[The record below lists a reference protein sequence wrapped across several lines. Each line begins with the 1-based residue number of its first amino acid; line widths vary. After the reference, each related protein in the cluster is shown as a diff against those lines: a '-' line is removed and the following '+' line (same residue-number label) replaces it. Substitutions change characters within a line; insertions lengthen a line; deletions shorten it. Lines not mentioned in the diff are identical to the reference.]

1 MIIGI
6 TGLARSGKDTCADI
20 LCRELNKKGYC
31 FKKVA
36 LAKPMKDACR
46 VIFGWDDDYLYGDKK
61 DIIDERYGISPRHVL
76 QTMGTDWGQFMLSKF
91 DNFNVVTG
99 RKLWIKSLLNNYK
112 GQNVI
117 ISDVRFVHE
126 ADEIIKNNGYIIRI
140 ERPGLK
146 QMKHKSEKEIK
157 KIDVNAVIYN
167 DSDIDTYKNK
177 ILDMSN
183 ILLCSLYEQK

>member
-6 TGLARSGKDTCADI
+6 AGLARSGKDTCANV
-20 LCRELNKKGYC
+20 LCEELNKNGYN

-46 VIFGWDDDYLYGDKK
+46 VIFGWDNDYLYGEKK
-61 DIIDERYGISPRHVL
+61 DIIDERYGISPRRVL

-91 DNFNVVTG
+91 DNFKNVTG

-112 GQNVI
+112 GQNII
-117 ISDVRFVHE
+117 ISDIRFIHE

-140 ERPGLK
+140 ERPGIK
-146 QMKHKSEKEIK
+146 QMKHKSEREIK

-167 DSDIDTYKNK
+167 DSDIDTYKDKVLN
-177 ILDMSN
+177 MAN
-183 ILLCSLYEQK
+183 ILLCSLYEQE